1 MQQYIST
8 GIRPVMKDPI
18 IEIQQKGPESRNI
31 LLLGLVSLLNDISSE
46 IIQPILPLFITSL
59 GGGPE
64 AVGLIGGISD
74 GIPSILKI
82 FAGYWSDRLGRRK
95 PLIVGGYG
103 LSALSKVILAFSMT
117 WQQVLAVKALE
128 RGGKGIRSAPR
139 DAMISESAE
148 VKNRGQ
154 GFGLHRAM
162 DSSGAVIGS
171 ALAYILWKEGFDFR
185 LIFLAAG
192 IMAVAAL
199 LPFYKVQESYK
210 SGLNEAPNLSLSNL
224 SPDLRRFIAI
234 ASIFALGN
242 FSYMFFILRAQQFF
256 TGALAVGAP
265 LLLYIL
271 YNVAYALFSFPVGI
285 LSDRIGRKRV
295 LITGYAILALTA
307 AGFIVVSST
316 IGLVALFWLYG
327 LVYALTDGSEKAF
340 VSDLS
345 CASFRCTSLGIYY
358 GAVGFASIL
367 SGIIAGALWYI
378 FGPEATFAFGSAASF
393 LAALAL
399 WRSKEAKETF

>member
-1 MQQYIST
+1 M
-8 GIRPVMKDPI
+8 
-18 IEIQQKGPESRNI
+18 
-31 LLLGLVSLLNDISSE
+31 LLGLVSLLNDISSE
-46 IIQPILPLFITSL
+46 IIQPILPLFIISL

-74 GIPSILKI
+74 GVPSILKI
-82 FAGYWSDRLGRRK
+82 FSGYWSDRLGRRK

-103 LSALSKVILAFSMT
+103 LSAIAKIALAFSAT
-117 WQQVLAVKALE
+117 WQQVFVLKAAE
-128 RGGKGIRSAPR
+128 RSGKGIRDVPR
-139 DAMISESAE
+139 DAMISESTE
-148 VKNRGQ
+148 KNAMGR

-162 DSSGAVIGS
+162 DSSGAVLGS

-185 LIFLAAG
+185 LIFLVAG
-192 IMAVAAL
+192 IMAIAAL
-199 LPFYKVQESYK
+199 LPFYRVQESFR
-210 SGLNEAPNLSLSNL
+210 SGLNESPDLSLSNL

-242 FSYMFFILRAQQFF
+242 FSYMFFILRTQQFF
-256 TGALAVGAP
+256 TGALAIGAP

-271 YNVAYALFSFPVGI
+271 FNVVYALFSYPVGI

-295 LITGYAILALTA
+295 LVSGYAIFALTA
-307 AGFIVVSST
+307 AGFIVASST
-316 IGLVALFWLYG
+316 IGLVILFCLYG

-345 CASFRCTSLGIYY
+345 NESIRCTSLGIYY
-358 GAVGFASIL
+358 GAVGFASIF
-367 SGIIAGALWYI
+367 SGIIAGALWSTFSPGI
-378 FGPEATFAFGSAASF
+378 TFAFGSVAAL
-393 LAALAL
+393 LAAFAL